1 MLIIICLLL
10 QYIVSVSVKVLPIWK
25 IFLYSTVFYGM
36 DADPMAKWGEM
47 DGSCTLFTEELR
59 HVAWIPFYPPFSCGH
74 SKGRLASV
82 PPGIS
87 PTQRDEERLGQFCSS
102 DPLFTPVQ
110 PGTHL
115 PSSSISTLPSPEAL
129 AQAWPGLW
137 SASGPAAHC
146 VKGPAAPCH
155 TAHLPSRRPECG
167 IREERHTE
175 RSRNPELLSSLLTSP
190 HEPAYKRCA
199 IMWVAMTL
207 EKLWE
212 TNKMTETNSGK
223 IMISQGRRCFSSAP
237 MILETSDGWTSGPSR
252 AWNSLKIASACCAS
266 I

>member
-1 MLIIICLLL
+1 
-10 QYIVSVSVKVLPIWK
+10 
-25 IFLYSTVFYGM
+25 
-36 DADPMAKWGEM
+36 MAKWGEM
-47 DGSCTLFTEELR
+47 DGSCTLFTEKLR
-59 HVAWIPFYPPFSCGH
+59 HVAWIPFYLPFSCGH
-74 SKGRLASV
+74 SEGRLALV

-87 PTQRDEERLGQFCSS
+87 PTQRRRETGPVLQLWPPLYPRSARDSS
-102 DPLFTPVQ
+102 TLIK
-110 PGTHL
+110 HL
-115 PSSSISTLPSPEAL
+115 HLPSPEAL

-155 TAHLPSRRPECG
+155 TAHLPSRRPECR
-167 IREERHTE
+167 IREERHTK

-212 TNKMTETNSGK
+212 TNKMTETNSGEFL
-223 IMISQGRRCFSSAP
+223 ISQGRRCFSSTP
-237 MILETSDGWTSGPSR
+237 MILETSDEWTSGPSR